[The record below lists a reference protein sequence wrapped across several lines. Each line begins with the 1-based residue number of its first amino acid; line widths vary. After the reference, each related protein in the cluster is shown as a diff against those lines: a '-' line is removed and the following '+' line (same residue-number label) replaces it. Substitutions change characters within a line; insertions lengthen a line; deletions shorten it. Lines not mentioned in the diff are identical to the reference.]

1 MRNNYLIL
9 LLCTFFFSH
18 AYAQTPP
25 SGTPGNKNSFS
36 KPMNVGHFYGRVVDA
51 KTKKGIEFASV
62 QLTQSKTDS
71 VTHQPKDELI
81 AGQLTGSNG
90 DFSLEKLP
98 VFGQF
103 TLSITAIGYTTHQ
116 QKISF
121 NLKTGQG
128 NIQQMMNM
136 VDKDLGNIAMNPTTI
151 TLEGVTVTD
160 EQPSYELKIDKKV
173 YNVGKDQFAT
183 GGTAE
188 DVLKNV
194 PSVSVDIDGNV
205 TVRNSSPQL
214 FVDGRP
220 TTLTID
226 QIPADAIESVEVVTN
241 PSAKYDASGGSGG
254 ILNIVLKK
262 NRRMG
267 YNGAIRGGVDSRER
281 VNFGGNINAR
291 ENKIN
296 LFVSGMLNQRKSQIL
311 GNTDR
316 NYLLSNPKMDL
327 FQHDTTL
334 TTGFFGFGRAGFDW
348 FIDNRNTLSL
358 SGTYGHGSFNPSGD
372 LTTVTDTLLPSGTVT
387 TSYTRKTQS
396 GRNFNNTGAS
406 LAFKHLY
413 PKEGK
418 TLSADGS
425 YYYSTTDNF
434 GDYQTNYFDAVSMP
448 LKNSILQQQKGS
460 GTVQTG
466 TVQTDYVNPVTE
478 HLKIEA
484 GLRGSFKSYS
494 SSINNYLYNVHADEY
509 QLVPTNISDYKYTDQ
524 VYAAYITATRQ
535 IKKLGFQAG
544 LRSESSFY
552 DGEIINSN
560 RTFSNN
566 YPVSLFPS
574 AFASYNLN
582 DNNNFQL
589 NYSRRINRPTF
600 FQLIPYTDYT
610 DSLNLTKGN
619 ADLKPEFVNSIEAN
633 WQKIFNR
640 SNNILTS
647 LYFKNTTDLIT
658 NYQTLE
664 YDSVLKRNTII
675 STYENALSSY
685 AYGIELTTQNSFT
698 KWFDLSVNIN
708 AYNSFINGA
717 NLENNLSNQRMSW
730 LTKVNSTFRMPHN
743 LTLQVTGDY
752 RSKTAL
758 QVGGNSQGGHG
769 GYWGGTTTTAQGYVN
784 PTYGVDASLK
794 YEFLKNKSAS
804 LTLSVSDIFRTRITS
819 TYSESD
825 FFTQT
830 IERRRD
836 PQVFRLNFNYRF
848 GKFDVSLLK
857 RKNVQQNDMPDLG
870 M

>member
-1 MRNNYLIL
+1 
-9 LLCTFFFSH
+9 
-18 AYAQTPP
+18 
-25 SGTPGNKNSFS
+25 
-36 KPMNVGHFYGRVVDA
+36 MNVGHFYGRVVDA

-62 QLTQSKTDS
+62 QLTRSGMDT

-81 AGQLTGSNG
+81 SGQLTGNNG
-90 DFSLEKLP
+90 DFSLDKLP

-103 TLSITAIGYTTHQ
+103 TISITAIGYTIYQ

-121 NLKTGQG
+121 NLKAGQG
-128 NIQQMMNM
+128 NMQQMMNM
-136 VDKDLGNIAMNPTTI
+136 VDKDLGNISMQATAI

-160 EQPSYELKIDKKV
+160 EIPTYELKIDKKV
-173 YNVGKDQFAT
+173 YNVGKDQFAA

-194 PSVSVDIDGNV
+194 PSVNVDIDGNV
-205 TVRNSSPQL
+205 SVRNSSPQL

-226 QIPADAIESVEVVTN
+226 QIPADAIESVEVITN

-254 ILNIVLKK
+254 ILNIILKK

-281 VNFGGNINAR
+281 VNFGGNLNAR

-296 LFVSGMLNQRKSQIL
+296 LFVSGMLNQRKSQML
-311 GNTDR
+311 GNTERD
-316 NYLLSNPKMDL
+316 YLISNPDMNL
-327 FQHDTTL
+327 FQRDTAITN
-334 TTGFFGFGRAGFDW
+334 GFFGFGRAGFDW
-348 FIDNRNTLSL
+348 FMDNRNTLSL
-358 SGTYGHGSFNPSGD
+358 SGMYGHGSFSPTDN
-372 LTTVTDTLLPSGTVT
+372 LTTVTDTLLPSETVT
-387 TSYTRKTQS
+387 TSYNRITNSTRY
-396 GRNFNNTGAS
+396 FNNTGAS

-413 PKEGK
+413 PKDGK

-425 YYYSTTDNF
+425 YYYSTTSNS
-434 GDYQTNYFDAVSMP
+434 GDYQTNYFDVNHLP

-460 GTVQTG
+460 GIVQTG
-466 TVQTDYVNPVTE
+466 TVQTDYTNPITE
-478 HLKIEA
+478 HLKLEA
-484 GLRGSFKSYS
+484 GIRGSFKSYT
-494 SSINNYLYNVHADEY
+494 SSINNYLYNVGADEY
-509 QLVPTNISDYKYTDQ
+509 QLVPTNVSDYKYTDQ
-524 VYAAYITATRQ
+524 VYAAYITVTRQ
-535 IKKLGFQAG
+535 IKKFGFQAG

-552 DGEIINSN
+552 NGEIINSHSK
-560 RTFSNN
+560 FSNS

-574 AFASYNLN
+574 AFSTYQLN
-582 DNNNFQL
+582 ENNSFQI

-619 ADLKPEFVNSIEAN
+619 ADLNPEFVNSIEAN

-640 SNNILTS
+640 NNNILTS
-647 LYFKNTTDLIT
+647 LYFKNTTGLIT
-658 NYQTLE
+658 NFQTIE

-675 STYENALSSY
+675 STYENALSAY
-685 AYGIELTTQNSFT
+685 AYGVELTTQNSFT
-698 KWFDLSVNIN
+698 KWFDVSVNFN
-708 AYNSFINGA
+708 AYNSFINGS
-717 NLENNLSNQRMSW
+717 NLEDNLNNQQFSW
-730 LTKVNSTFRMPHN
+730 FTKVNSTFRMPHN
-743 LTLQVTGDY
+743 LTLQITGDY

-758 QVGGNSQGGHG
+758 QVSGNTEGRHG

-794 YEFLKNKSAS
+794 YDFLKNKAAS
-804 LTLSVSDIFRTRITS
+804 LTLSVSDIFKTRITS
-819 TYSESD
+819 TYSESI

-830 IERRRD
+830 TERRRD

-848 GKFDVSLLK
+848 GKFDTSLLK
-857 RKNVQQNDMPDLG
+857 RKNIPQNDMPDLG